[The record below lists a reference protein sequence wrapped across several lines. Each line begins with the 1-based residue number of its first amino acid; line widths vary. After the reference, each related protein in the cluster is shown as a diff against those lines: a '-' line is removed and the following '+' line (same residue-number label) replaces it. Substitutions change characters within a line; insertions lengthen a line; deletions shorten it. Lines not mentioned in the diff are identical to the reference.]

1 MSEIYVKWNSLKKS
15 SSHLLSY
22 KKKLSQYNTSIRDL
36 KESLEMS
43 DNISAGIISNL
54 NIEMRKIE
62 EIAANMS
69 EYASTLEKIS
79 ELYKT
84 TEQNLI

>member
-22 KKKLSQYNTSIRDL
+22 KKKLSQYNSSIQAL
-36 KESLEMS
+36 KKSLSMS
-43 DNISAGIISNL
+43 DNISAGIISSL
-54 NIEMRKIE
+54 NDEIRRLE
-62 EIAANMS
+62 ELEADMGG
-69 EYASTLEKIS
+69 YASTLEKIS

-84 TEQNLI
+84 TEQNLL